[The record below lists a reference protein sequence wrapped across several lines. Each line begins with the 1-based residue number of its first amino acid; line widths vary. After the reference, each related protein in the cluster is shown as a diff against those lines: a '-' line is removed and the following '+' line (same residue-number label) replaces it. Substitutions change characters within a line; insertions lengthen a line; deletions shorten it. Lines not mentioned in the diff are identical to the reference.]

1 MAPKRTTAAASPA
14 GAGDLTNIEACVHD
28 VARAFKD
35 PDRGPR
41 NRTSFAPLR
50 AALARAGQRLPPA
63 YREALGDPLLKELDR
78 LRPAGFKA
86 LLARDPDLAG
96 EASLLLDAAQAVL
109 QAGDGAATDAF
120 QEVVS
125 DLYDGFL
132 SAEDRRGVKL
142 PERSVLA
149 PMVKFGCPDDG
160 PYTWPPA
167 ATASLHART
176 GLVNLAP
183 GNARTGLCIWAAL
196 GHETAGHDILGA
208 DHGLKAELAEVVRR
222 ALREAGLT
230 ALAGYW
236 AERIDEAA
244 SDVLGILN
252 MGPAAG
258 FGMLATLR
266 GFRLATGS
274 GARLQSEG
282 DGDDDHPADVVR
294 GFLAAATIRTLP
306 FGGATAWAAAVDRE
320 TTLDAQVVRL
330 SRREVTL
337 AEARGSA
344 ATAARAIASTPLRTL
359 EGHALGEI
367 QTWRDRDDRIVARL
381 AAALVGGGT
390 IGDAIERG
398 DYAAHAVAAAVTTAI
413 GREGDPAALHPRL
426 VKLLA
431 AMHRRNP
438 VWGPL
443 KVEHASDLS
452 KRRFFPAVG

>member
-1 MAPKRTTAAASPA
+1 MASKRTSAAASPA
-14 GAGDLTNIEACVHD
+14 GAGDLSNIEACVRD
-28 VARAFKD
+28 VARAFED

-41 NRTSFAPLR
+41 DLTRFAPLR
-50 AALARAGQRLPPA
+50 AALARAGKRLPPA
-63 YREALGDPLLKELDR
+63 YREALGDPLLAELDE
-78 LRPAGFKA
+78 LGPTDFKA
-86 LLARDPDLAG
+86 LLASDPDRVDSA
-96 EASLLLDAAQAVL
+96 ALLLDAAQAVL
-109 QAGDGAATDAF
+109 QAGDAATDAF

-142 PERSVLA
+142 PERCVLA
-149 PMVKFGCPDDG
+149 PMVKWGCPGDG
-160 PYTWPPA
+160 PYTWPA
-167 ATASLHART
+167 SATASLGAT
-176 GLVNLAP
+176 TALVSLPP
-183 GNARTGLCIWAAL
+183 GNARHGLCVWAAL

-208 DHGLKAELAEVVRR
+208 DRGLKAELADVVRR

-236 AERIDEAA
+236 AERIDESA

-258 FGMLATLR
+258 FGLLATLR

-274 GARLQSEG
+274 GGRLQSEG
-282 DGDDDHPADVVR
+282 AGDDEHPADVVR

-306 FGGATAWAAAVDRE
+306 FGGATAWAAAVERE
-320 TTLDAQVVRL
+320 TNLDAQVVRL
-330 SRREVTL
+330 SRREVSL

-344 ATAARAIASTPLRTL
+344 ATTARAITSTPLRTL

-381 AAALVGGGT
+381 AAALVGDGKV
-390 IGDAIERG
+390 DAAIERG

-413 GREGDPAALHPRL
+413 GRGGDPAGLQPRL

-438 VWGPL
+438 VWGLL
-443 KVEHASDLS
+443 KVAQASDLS
-452 KRRFFPAVG
+452 RRRFFPVVR

>member
-1 MAPKRTTAAASPA
+1 MPSKRTPAAAAPA
-14 GAGDLTNIEACVHD
+14 GAGDLTNIEACVQD

-35 PDRGPR
+35 PDKGPR
-41 NRTSFAPLR
+41 DLTAFAPLR
-50 AALARAGQRLPPA
+50 AALVRARTRLPPA
-63 YREALGDPLLKELDR
+63 YQEAVATPLIATLDR
-78 LRPAGFKA
+78 LGPSGLKRLFTS
-86 LLARDPDLAG
+86 DPDRTGSA
-96 EASLLLDAAQAVL
+96 ALLLDAAQAVL

-132 SAEDRRGVKL
+132 SAQDRRGVKL

-149 PMVKFGCPDDG
+149 PMVKWGCPDDG
-160 PYTWPPA
+160 PSTWPA
-167 ATASLHART
+167 DATASLGATT
-176 GLVNLAP
+176 GVVNLPP
-183 GNARTGLCIWAAL
+183 GSARHGLCVWAAL

-208 DHGLKAELAEVVRR
+208 DRGLKAELADAVRR

-230 ALAGYW
+230 TLAGYW
-236 AERIDEAA
+236 AERIDETA

-258 FGMLATLR
+258 FGLLATLR
-266 GFRLATGS
+266 GFRLSSGS

-282 DGDDDHPADVVR
+282 AGDDEHPADVVR

-306 FGGATAWAAAVDRE
+306 FGGATAWAAAVERE
-320 TTLDAQVVRL
+320 TQLDAQVIRL
-330 SRREVTL
+330 SRREVSL

-344 ATAARAIASTPLRTL
+344 ATAARAVASTPMRTL

-367 QTWRDRDDRIVARL
+367 QTWRDRDDDVVTRL
-381 AAALVGGGT
+381 GAALAGVGKVSV
-390 IGDAIERG
+390 AIEQG
-398 DYAAHAVAAAVTTAI
+398 DYAAHAVAAAVTLAV
-413 GREGDPAALHPRL
+413 GRGGDPAALQPRL
-426 VKLLA
+426 VTMLA

-443 KVEHASDLS
+443 KVTHASDMT
-452 KRRFFPAVG
+452 RRPFFTSLE

>member
-1 MAPKRTTAAASPA
+1 MASKRIHPAAAPA
-14 GAGDLTNIEACVHD
+14 GAGDLSNIEACVED

-41 NRTSFAPLR
+41 DLTAFAPLR
-50 AALARAGQRLPPA
+50 SALARARGRLPPA
-63 YREALGDPLLKELDR
+63 YRQALADPLLATLDELG
-78 LRPAGFKA
+78 PSGFKQ
-86 LLARDPDLAG
+86 LLASDPDRAG
-96 EASLLLDAAQAVL
+96 SAALLLDAAQAVL

-149 PMVKFGCPDDG
+149 PMVKWGCPDDG
-160 PYTWPPA
+160 PYTWPVT
-167 ATASLHART
+167 ATASLGATT
-176 GLVNLAP
+176 GVVSLPP
-183 GNARTGLCIWAAL
+183 GNARRGLCVWAAL

-208 DHGLKAELAEVVRR
+208 DRGLKAELADAVRR
-222 ALREAGLT
+222 ALREAGMT

-236 AERIDEAA
+236 ADRVDETA

-258 FGMLATLR
+258 FGLLATLR
-266 GFRLATGS
+266 GFRLASGD

-282 DGDDDHPADVVR
+282 AGDDEHPADVVR

-306 FGGATAWAAAVDRE
+306 FGGATAWAAAVERE
-320 TTLDAQVVRL
+320 TSLDAQVIRL
-330 SRREVTL
+330 SRREVSLT
-337 AEARGSA
+337 EARGAA
-344 ATAARAIASTPLRTL
+344 ATAARAVTSTPLRTL

-367 QTWRDRDDRIVARL
+367 QTWRDSDDRIVARL
-381 AAALVGGGT
+381 AAALAGRGT
-390 IGDAIERG
+390 LDATIERG
-398 DYAAHAVAAAVTTAI
+398 DYAAHAVAAAVTTAV
-413 GREGDPAALHPRL
+413 GRGGDPAALQPRL
-426 VKLLA
+426 VTMLA
-431 AMHRRNP
+431 AMHRLNP

-443 KVEHASDLS
+443 QVIHSGDMT
-452 KRRFFPAVG
+452 RRTFFTALG

>member
-1 MAPKRTTAAASPA
+1 MASKRTSAAASPA
-14 GAGDLTNIEACVHD
+14 GAGDLSNIEACVHD
-28 VARAFKD
+28 VARALKD

-41 NRTSFAPLR
+41 DLTRFAPLR
-50 AALARAGQRLPPA
+50 SALARAGKRLPPA
-63 YREALGDPLLKELDR
+63 YREALGDPLLAKLDK
-78 LRPAGFKA
+78 LGPAGFKA
-86 LLARDPDLAG
+86 VLAADPDRLDS
-96 EASLLLDAAQAVL
+96 ASLLLDAAQVVH

-149 PMVKFGCPDDG
+149 PMVKWGCPADG

-167 ATASLHART
+167 ATASLGAKT
-176 GLVNLAP
+176 GLVNLPP
-183 GNARTGLCIWAAL
+183 GNARNGLCVWAAL

-222 ALREAGLT
+222 ALREAGMT

-236 AERIDEAA
+236 AERIEESA

-258 FGMLATLR
+258 FGLLATLR

-274 GARLQSEG
+274 GGRLQSEG
-282 DGDDDHPADVVR
+282 AGDDEHPADVVR

-306 FGGATAWAAAVDRE
+306 FGGATAWAAAVERE
-320 TTLDAQVVRL
+320 TNLDVQVIRL
-330 SRREVTL
+330 SRREVSL

-344 ATAARAIASTPLRTL
+344 ATTARAIAATPLRTL

-381 AAALVGGGT
+381 AAALVGGGKVD
-390 IGDAIERG
+390 DAIERG

-413 GREGDPAALHPRL
+413 GREGDPAALQPRL

-438 VWGPL
+438 GWGPL
-443 KVEHASDLS
+443 KVAHASDLS
-452 KRRFFPAVG
+452 RRRFFPAVR

>member
-1 MAPKRTTAAASPA
+1 MAPKRTSAAASPA
-14 GAGDLTNIEACVHD
+14 GAGDLSNMEACVQD
-28 VARAFKD
+28 AARAFKD

-41 NRTSFAPLR
+41 DLTRFAPLR
-50 AALARAGQRLPPA
+50 AAVARAVKRVPPA
-63 YREALGDPLLKELDR
+63 YRAALGDPLLEELDE
-78 LRPAGFKA
+78 LGPAGFKMA
-86 LLARDPDLAG
+86 LASDPDRVG
-96 EASLLLDAAQAVL
+96 SASLLLDAAQAVL
-109 QAGDGAATDAF
+109 QTGDGAATDAF

-149 PMVKFGCPDDG
+149 PMVKWGCPDDG

-167 ATASLHART
+167 ATASLGAKT
-176 GLVNLAP
+176 GLVNMPP
-183 GNARTGLCIWAAL
+183 GNARHGLCVWAAL

-208 DHGLKAELAEVVRR
+208 DHGLKAELADVVRR

-236 AERIDEAA
+236 AERIDETA

-258 FGMLATLR
+258 FGLLATLR

-282 DGDDDHPADVVR
+282 AGDDEHPADVVR

-306 FGGATAWAAAVDRE
+306 FGGATAWAAAVERE

-344 ATAARAIASTPLRTL
+344 STAARAVASTPLRTL

-381 AAALVGGGT
+381 AAALIGGGT
-390 IGDAIERG
+390 IEGAIERG
-398 DYAAHAVAAAVTTAI
+398 DYAAHAVAAAVTTAV
-413 GREGDPAALHPRL
+413 GREGDPAALQPRL

-443 KVEHASDLS
+443 KVAHASNLS
-452 KRRFFPAVG
+452 KRRFFPAVR